1 MVQQMVTDPNI
12 MFLNVFHK
20 FKPTFSERTWF
31 WLIFGF
37 VGPRQSLDFPRQSL
51 GFPRQSLGFPR
62 VDHAGTTHPI
72 VVFLFLSVVLQ
83 MFPICHRPFGRKQFW
98 LLALRQYTGYELSH
112 FFVNC
117 HNKMHLLAEPPCVS
131 KTWQQQWVA
140 GAQRQW
146 SNVVSL
152 NNHGISWQ
160 PFRITIGFDIMSSIP
175 SEGPLNSNIYVLNGW
190 ITATS
195 APGGGK
201 VRSVT
206 AKFTLTLR
214 YSLPIP
220 WLPGYIYIIIFGF

>member
-1 MVQQMVTDPNI
+1 M
-12 MFLNVFHK
+12 
-20 FKPTFSERTWF
+20 
-31 WLIFGF
+31 
-37 VGPRQSLDFPRQSL
+37 
-51 GFPRQSLGFPR
+51 
-62 VDHAGTTHPI
+62 
-72 VVFLFLSVVLQ
+72 
-83 MFPICHRPFGRKQFW
+83 
-98 LLALRQYTGYELSH
+98 
-112 FFVNC
+112 
-117 HNKMHLLAEPPCVS
+117 S

-214 YSLPIP
+214 SILCPYLDSQGIVKSWFKKNGGQQFCIFSIP
-220 WLPGYIYIIIFGF
+220 YGLADFFLVNSTGSQFAPWGSRFFVRFGVYQGGAKLGLR

>member
-1 MVQQMVTDPNI
+1 MILTN
-12 MFLNVFHK
+12 
-20 FKPTFSERTWF
+20 F
-31 WLIFGF
+31 WVRGTTAKFGF
-37 VGPRQSLDFPRQSL
+37 STAKFRFSTAKFRISTRGPRW
-51 GFPRQSLGFPR
+51 
-62 VDHAGTTHPI
+62 DHAPYSC
-72 VVFLFLSVVLQ
+72 VFVSFGCAPNVSNLSQAVWPKVVLTIGIT
-83 MFPICHRPFGRKQFW
+83 PIHRVWTLP
-98 LLALRQYTGYELSH
+98 

-117 HNKMHLLAEPPCVS
+117 HNKMHLLAGPPCVS

-214 YSLPIP
+214 SILCPYLDSQ
-220 WLPGYIYIIIFGF
+220 GIYINQICQADTFCIF

>member
-83 MFPICHRPFGRKQFW
+83 MFPICHRPFGPKVVLTIGITPIHRVWTQP
-98 LLALRQYTGYELSH
+98 

-117 HNKMHLLAEPPCVS
+117 HNKMHLLAGPPCVS
-131 KTWQQQWVA
+131 KKWQQQWVA

-201 VRSVT
+201 VRSGNGKVY
-206 AKFTLTLR
+206 AN
-214 YSLPIP
+214 P
-220 WLPGYIYIIIFGF
+220 

>member
-1 MVQQMVTDPNI
+1 MDITRSPQ
-12 MFLNVFHK
+12 K
-20 FKPTFSERTWF
+20 WF
-31 WLIFGF
+31 NKWWQTQTSCFYMILTNFWVRGTTAKFGF
-37 VGPRQSLDFPRQSL
+37 STAKFRFSTAKFRISTRGPRW
-51 GFPRQSLGFPR
+51 
-62 VDHAGTTHPI
+62 DHAPYSC
-72 VVFLFLSVVLQ
+72 VFVSFGCAPNVSNLSQAVWPKVVLTISIT
-83 MFPICHRPFGRKQFW
+83 PVHRVWTQP
-98 LLALRQYTGYELSH
+98 

-146 SNVVSL
+146 SNVVSF

-160 PFRITIGFDIMSSIP
+160 PFRTTIGFDIMSSIP

-214 YSLPIP
+214 SILCPYLDSQ
-220 WLPGYIYIIIFGF
+220 GIYISSWQWCFF